1 MRRLALYILC
11 ALLVMFPARAG
22 EIIIQSTTSTQNSGL
37 FSYLLPVFSAKT
49 DITVKVIAVGTGQ
62 AIRNAMN
69 GDGDVLFVHSTD
81 DEEKFVADGYGV
93 ARYDVMYN
101 DFILVGPD
109 TDPAGVKN
117 SADILAAFQDI
128 ATAGQRGDSHFISR
142 GDNSGTHKKERLLWQ
157 ATDIYPADIYQDSAW
172 YREAGAGMGATLNI
186 AAASDGYCLVD
197 RATWNAFGNK
207 ENLEVVFEGDSRL
220 FNQYGIIL
228 VDSARHSHVNEKDGQ
243 IFIDWILGPEGQE
256 MINQFRA
263 GGHQVFMANA
273 K

>member
-1 MRRLALYILC
+1 MRRLALYVLC
-11 ALLVMFPARAG
+11 ALLLSFPARAG

-37 FSYLLPVFSAKT
+37 FDDLLPVFSAKT
-49 DITVKVIAVGTGQ
+49 NIAVKVIAVGTGQ

-93 ARYDVMYN
+93 ARFDVMYN
-101 DFILVGPD
+101 DFILVGPG

-117 SADILAAFQDI
+117 SADILAAFHSI
-128 ATAGQRGDSHFISR
+128 ASAGERGDSLFISR
-142 GDNSGTHKKERLLWQ
+142 GDNSGTHKKEQSLWK
-157 ATDIYPADIYQDSAW
+157 AADIYPADIYQEGAW

-207 ENLEVVFEGDSRL
+207 EGLEVVFEGDSRL

-228 VDSARHSHVNEKDGQ
+228 VDSARHSHVNARDGQ
-243 IFIDWILGPEGQE
+243 IFIDWVLGPEGQDL
-256 MINQFRA
+256 INQFRA
-263 GGHQVFMANA
+263 DGEQVFTANA